1 MNNHSRTVELPAD
14 DEEAIRDLKKELRAA
29 RFRLRQ
35 TRRTAALTGFRS
47 LPFGGTNVSG
57 H

>member
-1 MNNHSRTVELPAD
+1 MNTDSRTLELPVD
-14 DEEAIRDLKKELRAA
+14 DEEAIRDLKAELRAA
-29 RFRLRQ
+29 RFRLSQ
-35 TRRTAALTGFRS
+35 ARRTAALTGFRS